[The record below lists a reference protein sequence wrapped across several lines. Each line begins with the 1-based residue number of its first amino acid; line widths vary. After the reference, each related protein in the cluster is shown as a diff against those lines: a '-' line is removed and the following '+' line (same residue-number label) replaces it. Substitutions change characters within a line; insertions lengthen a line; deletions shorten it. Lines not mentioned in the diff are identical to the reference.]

1 MFEYTEVWIK
11 AGWDR
16 RCARLP
22 NCPRNLNTKDD
33 LMFTVSSAP
42 DSVSSERLAYMQGQ
56 RFWIERALED
66 AKGSLGM
73 ADYQLRKFRGWKH
86 HMALT
91 LLAHLFL
98 QRERISNAQA
108 FPLLSCQDVV
118 TMLEFYLPKRDV
130 TEEELFRQMAERHRK
145 RQGGIDRIKTGS

>member
-1 MFEYTEVWIK
+1 MLPEALERCKDIYETVEYFF
-11 AGWDR
+11 R
-16 RCARLP
+16 
-22 NCPRNLNTKDD
+22 KDTD
-33 LMFTVSSAP
+33 DA
-42 DSVSSERLAYMQGQ
+42 MQGQ
-56 RFWIERALED
+56 RFWIERAFED

-98 QRERISNAQA
+98 LRERISNAQE

-145 RQGGIDRIKTGS
+145 RQDGIDRGKVCL